1 MNKSI
6 GAWNPQDLLNTVNEE
21 LTGKP
26 VFDESVP
33 VESQFL
39 AYTLYELRKID
50 PNDLGTC
57 LFFLHPDMPNLSD
70 ESLKLKSSLLFDSG
84 RISFMNKVCFVNLT
98 LTRGRYFEADLSNPD
113 DIIDLIINDYGLGDI
128 PVVMIDKH
136 NGQHTARMYPK
147 GFSSPEEYIISLK
160 KEFLDLDSIKH
171 AIDNL
176 YQTSLITPSAA
187 QNAGFKLW
195 EDSSKFFPAEHI
207 EKGIQG
213 RLYSH
218 FSSHFGCNLLALP
231 EINTVGGRL
240 DLLLISKSSEKGKQ
254 INHALLELKA
264 LRSFSSSGKTTY
276 KSSEQLEWIDKGMRQ
291 AQEYSITLE
300 PYHTVLCCFDMCNAG
315 NDDDYWFAST
325 KQFSIE
331 NNIHQWRWKLYNS
344 AESKRQ
350 SEIKLS

>member
-70 ESLKLKSSLLFDSG
+70 ETLKLKSSLLFDSG

-128 PVVMIDKH
+128 PVVMI
-136 NGQHTARMYPK
+136 
-147 GFSSPEEYIISLK
+147 
-160 KEFLDLDSIKH
+160 
-171 AIDNL
+171 
-176 YQTSLITPSAA
+176 
-187 QNAGFKLW
+187 
-195 EDSSKFFPAEHI
+195 
-207 EKGIQG
+207 
-213 RLYSH
+213 
-218 FSSHFGCNLLALP
+218 
-231 EINTVGGRL
+231 
-240 DLLLISKSSEKGKQ
+240 
-254 INHALLELKA
+254 
-264 LRSFSSSGKTTY
+264 
-276 KSSEQLEWIDKGMRQ
+276 
-291 AQEYSITLE
+291 
-300 PYHTVLCCFDMCNAG
+300 
-315 NDDDYWFAST
+315 
-325 KQFSIE
+325 
-331 NNIHQWRWKLYNS
+331 
-344 AESKRQ
+344 
-350 SEIKLS
+350 